1 MPIDAVLHLGGK
13 SESARKLQAAT
24 NRRLRARDLGALAV
38 PENGLVDH
46 DTLVAVRKAA
56 WALGAMLATCERILQ
71 DRAIAVGVQQMIRNP
86 GTRNA
91 QQMDRGRRRMA
102 AMRAARKKRAEEAK
116 AAGAQR
122 RAVVAAAKKAAA
134 NYRANPGA
142 YHYLMDP
149 RVANTIIMRPTPPNY
164 RSDCSQ
170 FVVNVYREAGIE
182 RCPGV
187 GSYLYSGTATIADPK
202 GGGQIVRNPRPG
214 DLAMYATSMA
224 NPRGTTHHVEMY
236 IGEPGCMFI
245 GHGSAPID
253 SMTPGQPDYYLSF
266 LP

>member
-1 MPIDAVLHLGGK
+1 MPIQAVLREGDR

-24 NRRLRARDLGALAV
+24 NRRLRARDLGTLAV
-38 PENGLVDH
+38 PETGKVDR

-56 WALGAMLATCERILQ
+56 WALGAMLPTCEKIVH
-71 DRAIAVGVQQMIRNP
+71 DGVIPIGVQQMIRNP

-91 QQMDRGRRRMA
+91 AQKDRGQKRMA
-102 AMRAARKKRAEEAK
+102 AMHEMRKRRAEEAA
-116 AAGAQR
+116 AAGAER

-134 NYRANPGA
+134 NYRAHPDA
-142 YHYLMDP
+142 YHYLMQTE
-149 RVANTIIMRPTPPNY
+149 VANNIIMHGTPRNY

-170 FVVNVYREAGIE
+170 FVVNVYREAGI
-182 RCPGV
+182 RDCPGS
-187 GSYLYSGTATIADPK
+187 GSYLYSGTATIADPR
-202 GGGQIVRNPRPG
+202 GGGRIVKHPRPG
-214 DLAMYATSMA
+214 DLGMYATSMR

-245 GHGSAPID
+245 GHGSPPID
-253 SMTPGQPDYYLSF
+253 SSTPGQPDFYLSF